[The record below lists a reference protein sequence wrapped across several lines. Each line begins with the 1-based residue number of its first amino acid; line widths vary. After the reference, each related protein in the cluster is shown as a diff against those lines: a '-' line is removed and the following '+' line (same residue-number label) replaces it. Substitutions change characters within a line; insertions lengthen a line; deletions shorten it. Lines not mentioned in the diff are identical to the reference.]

1 MADERDNK
9 WEVLQD
15 YEQMRDKLR
24 KENAGDINR
33 LARMQVVAELRKLAD
48 HIESNRSPYL
58 YMYNV
63 KAFDKTLT
71 ETTVCLSL
79 PWGG

>member
-1 MADERDNK
+1 MSEPRDNK
-9 WEVLQD
+9 WEEIQS
-15 YEQMRDKLR
+15 YEKLRDKFR
-24 KENAGDINR
+24 KDKAGDINR
-33 LARMQVVAELRKLAD
+33 LARIEVVKELRRLAD

-58 YMYNV
+58 YTYNV
-63 KAFDKTLT
+63 KVFDKTLT